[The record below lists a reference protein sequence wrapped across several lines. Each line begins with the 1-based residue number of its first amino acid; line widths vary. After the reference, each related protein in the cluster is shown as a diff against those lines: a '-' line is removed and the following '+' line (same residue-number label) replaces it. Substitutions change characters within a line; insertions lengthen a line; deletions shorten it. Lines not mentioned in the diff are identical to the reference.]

1 MSERIM
7 DIMLPMLEDERHLMV
22 KPDIQIFEQ
31 PKQRGMRFRYKCEGR
46 SAGSIPGEKSS
57 DNNRTYPSLQILNY
71 NGKGKVRVYLVTKN
85 EPYRPHPH
93 DLVGKDCKDG
103 FYEAEFGPDRRVIAF
118 QNLGIQCVRRREV
131 KDAIVQRVTRG
142 INPFNVPH
150 EQLMQTEEYD
160 LNVVRLCI
168 QVFLQDENG
177 QYTRSLNPIVTNP
190 IYDNRAPNTA
200 ELRICR
206 VNKNSGSV
214 KGGDEIFLL
223 CDKVQKDDIEVRF
236 FSSDGWEAKGSFS
249 QADVHRQVA
258 IVFKT
263 PQYYNTSIT
272 ESVTVHMQLR
282 RPSDQ
287 EVSEP
292 MDFRYL
298 PDDKDPYGYNEKKRR
313 RENLMKMTG
322 LSSGHF
328 AGLQPMN
335 RPKAVSQST
344 LGHMRKDVSN
354 MYLRAS
360 TMNQQPTVFN
370 QPFQPSSQNVMMPP
384 QVSSLQVS
392 PQWVNPNPALSMETV
407 TINQTGALRNLPR
420 PNSSR
425 LQQSSSG
432 LAYHHRVE
440 PNSCENNALPQL
452 SMRDL
457 QCLDTAH
464 HAIAIGQTDS
474 QPLFHLQQVR
484 DELTS
489 ETRAQ
494 NHPSNQNAGLQHVW
508 NNFSNHSTAQNPYNE
523 SGPGD
528 GGGSQGLASYSFLEG
543 MEGDDFMKSFAERG
557 AQTGFQLKQ
566 EPQMT
571 VAQETHLM
579 QSPRDSQGNTYINLL
594 TRPMSNGN
602 NVDPM
607 RQDCSSNSQPFKNLQ
622 SPYSNNG
629 MTSEVHFK
637 TLADWLKSPQQSD

>member
-1 MSERIM
+1 MTVFN
-7 DIMLPMLEDERHLMV
+7 HLCSPV
-22 KPDIQIFEQ
+22 AEPEIQIFEQ

-71 NGKGKVRVYLVTKN
+71 CGKGKVRVYLVTKN

-131 KDAIVQRVTRG
+131 KDAIMQRITRG
-142 INPFNVPH
+142 INPFNVPR
-150 EQLMQTEEYD
+150 EQLLQTEEYD

-177 QYTRSLNPIVTNP
+177 HYTRPLNPVITNP

-206 VNKNSGSV
+206 VNRNSGSV

-263 PQYYNTSIT
+263 PPYYNTSII

-298 PDDKDPYGYNEKKRR
+298 PDDKDPYGYNEKKRK
-313 RENLMKMTG
+313 RENLMRISG
-322 LSSGHF
+322 LSGGPF
-328 AGLQPMN
+328 ACLGVN
-335 RPKAVSQST
+335 RPKAVS
-344 LGHMRKDVSN
+344 HMRKDLGN
-354 MYLRAS
+354 MYLR
-360 TMNQQPTVFN
+360 QQPTSTMQQQPNVFHN
-370 QPFQPSSQNVMMPP
+370 QPYQPSPQNLMMTSQAPNVS
-384 QVSSLQVS
+384 VGHS
-392 PQWVNPNPALSMETV
+392 WANPNPALSMETV
-407 TINQTGALRNLPR
+407 TINPSGAMSNLPR

-425 LQQSSSG
+425 QQQQNRTSG
-432 LAYHHRVE
+432 YSHRVE
-440 PNSCENNALPQL
+440 HNNFENNILPQL
-452 SMRDL
+452 TIRDL
-457 QCLDTAH
+457 QCLDA
-464 HAIAIGQTDS
+464 APQASGMSQSES
-474 QPLFHLQQVR
+474 QPLFHLQLQR
-484 DELTS
+484 EEHAS
-489 ETRAQ
+489 ENRAQ
-494 NHPSNQNAGLQHVW
+494 NHPGNQNQGHQTVW
-508 NNFSNHSTAQNPYNE
+508 PNFNPLNPIQNTFNGSVPE
-523 SGPGD
+523 G
-528 GGGSQGLASYSFLEG
+528 GGGSQGLGSFPFLEG
-543 MEGDDFMKSFAERG
+543 MEGDDFLKGLGMGS
-557 AQTGFQLKQ
+557 QTVFQLKQ
-566 EPQMT
+566 EPQST
-571 VAQETHLM
+571 VGQETHASLM
-579 QSPRDSQGNTYINLL
+579 QSPRESQGNTYTNLL
-594 TRPMSNGN
+594 PRPMSNGANMDLMRPDGSGN
-602 NVDPM
+602 N
-607 RQDCSSNSQPFKNLQ
+607 QPLKNLQ
-622 SPYSNNG
+622 NPFSNNG
-629 MTSEVHFK
+629 MASDGHYQN
-637 TLADWLKSPQQSD
+637 LADWFKATQQSD